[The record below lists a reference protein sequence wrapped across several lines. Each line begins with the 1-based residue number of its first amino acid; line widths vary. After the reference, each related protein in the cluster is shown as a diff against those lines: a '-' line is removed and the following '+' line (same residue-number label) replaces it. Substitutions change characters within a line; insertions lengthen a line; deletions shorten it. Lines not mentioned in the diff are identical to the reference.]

1 MFEKEDPKTSEG
13 NEKKVYSTEE
23 FLKMI
28 EKERYSM
35 EELIEIIEKE
45 VEIRRKKSKEALS
58 EMIKM
63 EIEISGRD
71 NKEENGVM
79 KINEGLRDEIIS
91 YLHNKFEIKGLEEG
105 EELSLYFYGG
115 DLYLNVLE
123 PEGEVSFSW
132 LIEDKEIINKI
143 EKLIS

>member
-1 MFEKEDPKTSEG
+1 MFEKEDLKTFEK
-13 NEKKVYSTEE
+13 NEKVCS
-23 FLKMI
+23 I
-28 EKERYSM
+28 EK
-35 EELIEIIEKE
+35 
-45 VEIRRKKSKEALS
+45 LS
-58 EMIKM
+58 GMIKM
-63 EIEISGRD
+63 EIEISGR
-71 NKEENGVM
+71 NNEEENGVM

-132 LIEDKEIINKI
+132 LIEDEEIINKI
-143 EKLIS
+143 EELIS